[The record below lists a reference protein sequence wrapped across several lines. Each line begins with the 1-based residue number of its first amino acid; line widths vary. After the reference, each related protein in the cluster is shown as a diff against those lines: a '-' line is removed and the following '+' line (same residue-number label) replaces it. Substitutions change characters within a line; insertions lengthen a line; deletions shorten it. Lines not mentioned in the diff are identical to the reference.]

1 MDKEAKGEVTQEM
14 LKKRG
19 IMARAKAKID
29 KELKDQQAIQI
40 GESIG
45 DPDFAASL

>member
-1 MDKEAKGEVTQEM
+1 MEEERRAIEIEKYGVVMDKEAKGEVTQEM

-29 KELKDQQAIQI
+29 KELKD
-40 GESIG
+40 
-45 DPDFAASL
+45 